1 MPKVLN
7 NVKAVSEALDVAMEK
22 WNEVIVYGE
31 DAGYEGGVFRATE
44 GLQAKYGEER
54 CFDAPISEALFAGLG
69 IGMAINGLKPVVE
82 LQFEGLGWASLQNIL
97 GHLGRMRNRT
107 RGKYPCPAVIR
118 MPMGGGIRA
127 LESHSEAMEAIYAH
141 TPGVKV
147 VCPSTPYDTKGLILA
162 AIESPD
168 PVIVFEPTKLYR
180 AFKQEIPDGF
190 YTIPIGEA
198 FKIQDGNDLTVVTY
212 GAQTVDCQ
220 KAIEEFEQKNPDV
233 TIELID
239 LRSIKPW
246 DKNMICESVKKTGRL
261 LVVHEAIKS
270 FSVSAEIIATVNEE
284 CFEYLKA
291 PLSRCTGYD
300 IVIPFDSGEGYHQP
314 NPTRIYA
321 KIEEVL
327 NFKF

>member
-1 MPKVLN
+1 MPKILN
-7 NVKAVSEALDVAMEK
+7 NVKAVSEALDVAMDK
-22 WNEVIVYGE
+22 WKEVVVYGE
-31 DAGYEGGVFRATE
+31 DAGFEGGVFRATE

-54 CFDAPISEALFAGLG
+54 CFDAPISEALFAGLA
-69 IGMAINGLKPVVE
+69 IGMSLNGLKPVVE

-97 GHLGRMRNRT
+97 GHMGRMRNRT
-107 RGKYPCPAVIR
+107 RGKYPTPVVIR

-127 LESHSEAMEAIYAH
+127 LELHSEAMEAIYAH
-141 TPGVKV
+141 TPGIKV

-162 AIESPD
+162 AIDSPD

-190 YTIPIGEA
+190 YTVPIGEA
-198 FKIQDGNDLTVVTY
+198 FKIQEGNDLTVVTY

-220 KAIEEFEQKNPDV
+220 KAIESFEEKNPDK

-239 LRSIKPW
+239 LRSLKPW
-246 DKNMICESVKKTGRL
+246 DKKMICDSVKKTGRL

-270 FSVSAEIIATVNEE
+270 FSISSEIIASVNEE

-314 NPTRIYA
+314 NPIRIQA
-321 KIEEVL
+321 KIEDVL
-327 NFKF
+327 NYKF